1 LPPPSVISSSA
12 HKAVPGVGAEGKSR
26 QSPIRIEPA

>member
-1 LPPPSVISSSA
+1 MKPARAMIEQEKL
-12 HKAVPGVGAEGKSR
+12 GAEGKSR